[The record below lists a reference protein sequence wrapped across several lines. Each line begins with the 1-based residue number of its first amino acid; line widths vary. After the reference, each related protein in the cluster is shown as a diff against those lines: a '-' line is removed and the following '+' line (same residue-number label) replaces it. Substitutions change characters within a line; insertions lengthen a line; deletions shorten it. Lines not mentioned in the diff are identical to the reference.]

1 MSWCPHL
8 RTDLERKNRGVLHLK
23 GLLLTISLAREYP
36 HCFFLSSHF
45 FCKQSKKGNFI
56 LAAALADEVFI
67 WSSEHICIQP
77 HAVSAL
83 SDSIQD
89 KKKKPQKN
97 TVLHLVVPGFFLAH
111 NPPTTYNHE
120 NKLSDCSSE
129 WQQHHS
135 NPSQKE
141 VSFSAYS
148 TVVWLN
154 CYKTHWGCKSLSVIF
169 FIVHCFFLLVI
180 P

>member
-89 KKKKPQKN
+89 KKNPQK
-97 TVLHLVVPGFFLAH
+97 TQFYILWYQDFSWLTIH
-111 NPPTTYNHE
+111 
-120 NKLSDCSSE
+120 
-129 WQQHHS
+129 QQHTTMRTNCPTAVRSGS
-135 NPSQKE
+135 NIT
-141 VSFSAYS
+141 A
-148 TVVWLN
+148 
-154 CYKTHWGCKSLSVIF
+154 THHRKRF
-169 FIVHCFFLLVI
+169 HFLHIQPLYD
-180 P
+180 